1 MEGACRAMTL
11 HGTPCKNK
19 VVMGHETCWIHSCT
33 QCSLCL
39 GVINDRAKRTL
50 PCNHEFHERC
60 IERWKRACPTDIPTC
75 PMCRHPFDVPL
86 YRCLLRIER
95 VSDSNVTNQTFQ
107 TSNVNDIVSGFGY
120 DFRELIPNQPG
131 RWMTEL
137 HFDIEQGEDLGQ
149 VLDQLGVPRNNID
162 EN

>member
-1 MEGACRAMTL
+1 
-11 HGTPCKNK
+11 
-19 VVMGHETCWIHSCT
+19 
-33 QCSLCL
+33 
-39 GVINDRAKRTL
+39 
-50 PCNHEFHERC
+50 
-60 IERWKRACPTDIPTC
+60 
-75 PMCRHPFDVPL
+75 MCRHPFDVPL